1 MFFVVDK
8 PKLQR
13 MLAIIRD
20 DRSRGSQA
28 RGGHYLRLEAS
39 GEKLIVAGPAAEA
52 AIGAT
57 VYEVGV
63 LFLRITRFRRIL
75 GLIVGQK
82 MLSIQVNADGLFL
95 GGVHMSLEANYMLLY
110 ADPAQAPEVCPL

>member
-20 DRSRGSQA
+20 DRTRGAQA

-52 AIGAT
+52 TIGAT
-57 VYEVGV
+57 VYEEGV
-63 LFLRITRFRRIL
+63 LFLKITRFRRIL
-75 GLIVGQK
+75 ALLVRQK
-82 MLSIQVNADGLFL
+82 MLSIQVNGEGLFV
-95 GGVHMSLEANYMLLY
+95 GGVRLSLAANDMLLY
-110 ADPAQAPEVCPL
+110 VDPAKAPEVCPL